1 MARRRGISWFAIAG
15 MLLGALV
22 ALIIPLPGLLEPLRP
37 DFVALVILWL
47 CLLAPRPAGL
57 VLAFLAGLA
66 VDAVHGMLLG
76 QHALAFTVIAYVAL
90 KFRLRVRA
98 FPPLQQAAV
107 VFALLALGEFLVFWI
122 DGVTGHAVTEWTRW
136 VGVFTGAALWP
147 VLAGLLE
154 RYVPRV

>member
-1 MARRRGISWFAIAG
+1 MSRRRGFGWLGIAAL
-15 MLLGALV
+15 LLGALL
-22 ALIIPLPGLLEPLRP
+22 ALIVPLPFFLAPLRP
-37 DFVALVILWL
+37 DFVALLVLWL
-47 CLLAPRPAGL
+47 CLLSPRPAGL
-57 VLAFLAGLA
+57 VVAFLAGLA

-98 FPPLQQAAV
+98 FPVLQQSAV

-136 VGVFTGAALWP
+136 LGVAVGAACWP
-147 VLAGLLE
+147 LLAGLLA
-154 RYVPRV
+154 RYLPRV